1 MAVSKPILDE
11 AGLIACMA
19 YIDLNPVR
27 ANMTDSI
34 ENSKYTSIFKRI
46 KQKRNYG
53 LCPMSD
59 ELSEKS
65 KDIGKSF
72 VPCNKDDY
80 IELVRETGKI
90 IREDKKGYIK
100 ESAILDKLKI
110 NKSLWAVLVK
120 SFNSL
125 FKSYAGRVSSLN
137 SLISNNISKRRVD
150 VKNAACFF

>member
-1 MAVSKPILDE
+1 
-11 AGLIACMA
+11 MA

-27 ANMTDSI
+27 ANMTNSI
-34 ENSKYTSIFKRI
+34 EDSKYTSIVKRI
-46 KQKRNYG
+46 KQKRNYR

-59 ELSEKS
+59 EISQQN
-65 KDIGKSF
+65 KDKGKSF

-100 ESAILDKLKI
+100 ESEILDKMKV
-110 NKSLWAVLVK
+110 NKSLWAVLIK

-125 FKSYAGRVSSLN
+125 FKSCAGRVSSLN
-137 SLISNNISKRRVD
+137 SLITNNIYKRRVG
-150 VKNAACFF
+150 VKNAACFFN

>member
-1 MAVSKPILDE
+1 MSISWYMKVINEKMARKFNKEDKCKGHFWEGRYVSKPILDE

-59 ELSEKS
+59 ELSQKS

-80 IELVRETGKI
+80 IKLVRETSKI
-90 IREDKKGYIK
+90 IREDK
-100 ESAILDKLKI
+100 DT
-110 NKSLWAVLVK
+110 
-120 SFNSL
+120 
-125 FKSYAGRVSSLN
+125 
-137 SLISNNISKRRVD
+137 
-150 VKNAACFF
+150 